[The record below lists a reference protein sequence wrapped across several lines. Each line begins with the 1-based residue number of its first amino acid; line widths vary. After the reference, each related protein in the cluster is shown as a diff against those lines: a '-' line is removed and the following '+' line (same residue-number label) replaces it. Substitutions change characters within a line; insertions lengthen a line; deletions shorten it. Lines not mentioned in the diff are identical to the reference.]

1 MKPVFDIDLNYNL
14 SKDSF
19 IYDNN
24 TNESFLDLFSM
35 FSALPLGYNHSIFNK
50 EFEQDLITIG
60 KIKTSNKAFKT
71 EVYNRFDKS
80 FKEWVSDFHNTHYCS
95 TGALAVEAACKCAF
109 FHNPNKKQILTFK
122 RSFHGI
128 YGFTTF
134 LTDKFSTTESRLN
147 YLPPNIRLNNCCPD
161 DFTLNL
167 LLENP
172 EHAKEMIPD
181 VAGILVEP
189 IKCTYGDEF
198 WDKKDLASLR
208 KLADILNVPL
218 IFDEIQIGFGATGKQ
233 WYYQH
238 LDIIPDILIY
248 GKRTQISGIAT
259 SKKYEMPNMSDTLCC
274 TWDGDVVDMLR
285 CIYIMKAFKENN
297 ILDNVN
303 QSARF
308 IKEALKDNSNFVFE
322 NEGLIMSAK
331 FKTTEERD
339 KFYTYLFDNKI
350 LSNSTGEKC
359 IRFRPNLS
367 ISLSEIDL
375 FVKVINE
382 YNKKK

>member
-1 MKPVFDIDLNYNL
+1 MKPVFNIDLNYTL
-14 SKDSF
+14 SKDSYV
-19 IYDNN
+19 YDNN
-24 TNESFLDLFSM
+24 TKQSFLDLFSM
-35 FSALPLGYNHSIFNK
+35 FSSLPLGYNHPIFNR
-50 EFEQDLITIG
+50 EFEQELISIG

-71 EVYNRFDKS
+71 NTHTQFDLL
-80 FKEWVSDFHNTHYCS
+80 FKEWLTDFNTTHYCS
-95 TGALAVEAACKCAF
+95 TGALAVEAACKCAY
-109 FHNPNKKQILTFK
+109 FHNPGKKQILTFK

-172 EHAKEMIPD
+172 KHAKEMIPE

-208 KLADILNVPL
+208 KLADTLNVPL
-218 IFDEIQIGFGATGKQ
+218 IFDEIQVGFGATGKQ

-285 CIYIMKAFKENN
+285 CVYIMKAFKENN
-297 ILDNVN
+297 ILDRVN
-303 QSARF
+303 KSASI
-308 IKEALKDNSNFVFE
+308 IKESLKDNINFVFE

-331 FKTTEERD
+331 FKTTEKRD
-339 KFYTYLFDNKI
+339 KFYNYLFDNKI
-350 LSNSTGEKC
+350 LSNSTGDTC
-359 IRFRPNLS
+359 IRFRPSLS
-367 ISLSEIDL
+367 ITEEEINTFL
-375 FVKVINE
+375 KAV
-382 YNKKK
+382 NKYDP

>member
-1 MKPVFDIDLNYNL
+1 MKPVFNIDLNYTL
-14 SKDSF
+14 SKDSYV
-19 IYDNN
+19 YDNN
-24 TNESFLDLFSM
+24 TKQSFLDLFSM
-35 FSALPLGYNHSIFNK
+35 FSSLPLGYNHPIFNR
-50 EFEQDLITIG
+50 EFEQKLISIG

-71 EVYNRFDKS
+71 NTHTQFDLL
-80 FKEWVSDFHNTHYCS
+80 FKEWLTDFNTTHYCS
-95 TGALAVEAACKCAF
+95 TGALAVEAACKCAY
-109 FHNPNKKQILTFK
+109 FHNPGKKQILTFK

-172 EHAKEMIPD
+172 KHAKEMIPD

-218 IFDEIQIGFGATGKQ
+218 IFDEIQVGFGATGKQ

-259 SKKYEMPNMSDTLCC
+259 SRKYEMPNMSDTLCC

-285 CIYIMKAFKENN
+285 CVYIMKAFKENN
-297 ILDNVN
+297 ILDRVN
-303 QSARF
+303 KSASI
-308 IKEALKDNSNFVFE
+308 IKESLKDNINFVFE

-331 FKTTEERD
+331 FKTTEKRD
-339 KFYTYLFDNKI
+339 KFYNYLFDNKI
-350 LSNSTGEKC
+350 LSNSTGDTC
-359 IRFRPNLS
+359 IRFRPSLS
-367 ISLSEIDL
+367 ITEEEINTFL
-375 FVKVINE
+375 KAV
-382 YNKKK
+382 NKYDP